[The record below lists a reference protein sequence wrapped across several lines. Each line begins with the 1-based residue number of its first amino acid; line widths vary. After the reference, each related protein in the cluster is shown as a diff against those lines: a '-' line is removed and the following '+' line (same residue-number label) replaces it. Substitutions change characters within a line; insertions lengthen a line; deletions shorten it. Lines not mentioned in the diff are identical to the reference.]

1 MIDSR
6 ASQMLGDD
14 EDELMNES
22 NQFMKAPNSA
32 QYTNYSLNTTTT
44 SSRITG
50 TDMRQ
55 KNELRKFEKERREQ
69 FEKMKKDAE
78 LLEQEL
84 GSMKDKVAASNSRN
98 KVLANENKNLKDQ
111 VKVMLEKANH
121 DNELIEALMKKHAQL
136 KANFDNLVSEKEKA
150 SRQVEDKSK
159 DLQIKTM
166 QEKNT
171 IDQLKAIIAER
182 EKKVKFLQGELELAQ
197 KNSYGPTGGTEFF
210 LNNTNS
216 SKNDD
221 SIRVESPAKTRA
233 GSGTPTLRDS
243 FQRNASFNERDSAG
257 PSRLGPVSNP
267 RPPSS
272 GGLNAK
278 LIEQKKELARDY
290 KMEISEL
297 TTLHKTSEIER
308 VRLLELVK
316 SLQKRV
322 EDLNEKAMEAENRFN
337 EQRRKSATME
347 KQMEKLKLQEAK
359 PGMTQLFIF

>member
-1 MIDSR
+1 
-6 ASQMLGDD
+6 MLGDD

-84 GSMKDKVAASNSRN
+84 GTMKDKVAASNSRN
-98 KVLANENKNLKDQ
+98 KVLANENKSLKEQ
-111 VKVMLEKANH
+111 VKIMLEKANH

-136 KANFDNLVSEKEKA
+136 KVNFDSLVSEKEKA

-182 EKKVKFLQGELELAQ
+182 EKKVKFLQGELDLARQ
-197 KNSYGPTGGTEFF
+197 NSYGATSGTEFF
-210 LNNTNS
+210 LNNTSNS
-216 SKNDD
+216 RNDD
-221 SIRVESPAKTRA
+221 SIRVESPAKTRG
-233 GSGTPTLRDS
+233 GSSTPTLRDS
-243 FQRNASFNERDSAG
+243 FQKNASFNERDG

-290 KMEISEL
+290 KLEISEL

-316 SLQKRV
+316 SLQKRL

-359 PGMTQLFIF
+359 PGKSKIHIVL